1 MVDKSLKFK
10 GLPIKV
16 SVQFCILMCLFS
28 TFHHLT
34 RFCNIKYIKHDAY
47 FYFDYLTILNILIP
61 LGFKVEILYQMFR
74 LTCTKLYLYIYS
86 LTCTQLYI
94 FNLIL
99 AQIKSVITT
108 NTSPLENNC
117 HIHYIFK
124 KIVSNELILNC
135 D

>member
-16 SVQFCILMCLFS
+16 SVQFCSLMCLFS

-61 LGFKVEILYQMFR
+61 LGLKLKF
-74 LTCTKLYLYIYS
+74 CTKCLGLHVYIYS

-99 AQIKSVITT
+99 AQIKSVITP
-108 NTSPLENNC
+108 NTSPLENIC
-117 HIHYIFK
+117 HIHYLFK
-124 KIVSNELILNC
+124 NC
-135 D
+135 F